1 MENNDD
7 KLSVLSEISGI
18 YCKVMKE
25 IEEEQEKYWNSL
37 SKEDQLKV
45 FCAVCRR
52 IFKGDIELK
61 GSYRYVLYQVFGF
74 EADAYAQAQDAG
86 YLAIHNA
93 IFTSDQEERLLAN
106 FAKFHG
112 LPEDAVS
119 RYYKETH

>member
-1 MENNDD
+1 MNDD
-7 KLSVLSEISGI
+7 PLKVLEDLSDI
-18 YCKVMKE
+18 YVKVMKE
-25 IEEEQEKYWNSL
+25 IQEDQEKYWNSL
-37 SKEDQLKV
+37 SKDDQLKV

-61 GSYRYVLYQVFGF
+61 GSYRYVLYEVFGF

-93 IFTSDQEERLLAN
+93 IFTSDQEERLLAH
-106 FAKFHG
+106 FAKFHD
-112 LPEDAVS
+112 LPEDAVT

>member
-1 MENNDD
+1 MNDD
-7 KLSVLSEISGI
+7 ILKGLEEVSNIFIE
-18 YCKVMKE
+18 VMKE

-61 GSYRYVLYQVFGF
+61 GSYRYVLYEVFGF

-93 IFTSDQEERLLAN
+93 IFTADQEARLLEH

-112 LPEDAVS
+112 LSEDAVS

>member
-1 MENNDD
+1 MNDD
-7 KLSVLSEISGI
+7 ILKGLEEVSNIFIE
-18 YCKVMKE
+18 VMKE

-61 GSYRYVLYQVFGF
+61 GSYRYVLYEVFGF

-93 IFTSDQEERLLAN
+93 IFTGDQEERLLAH

-112 LPEDAVS
+112 LPEDAVT

>member
-1 MENNDD
+1 MNDD
-7 KLSVLSEISGI
+7 ILKGLEEVSNIFIG
-18 YCKVMKE
+18 VMKE

-93 IFTSDQEERLLAN
+93 IFTADQEARLLEH

-112 LPEDAVS
+112 LSEDAVS